1 MVVFKHYEIE
11 LLKVGS
17 ILKHV
22 TKASGKLY
30 IKAKLYLSGDSYVGK
45 NYELY
50 DVGEVVIKEMM
61 GESRGKGLL
70 LFMPEKKRGKDVIGF
85 GG

>member
-11 LLKVGS
+11 LLKVGN

-61 GESRGKGLL
+61 GEVRGKGLL

>member
-61 GESRGKGLL
+61 GEVRGKGLL

>member
-1 MVVFKHYEIE
+1 MAVFKNYEIE
-11 LLKVGS
+11 LLKVDN

-22 TKASGKLY
+22 TRAAGKLY
-30 IKAKLYLSGDSYVGK
+30 TKGKLYLSGDSYVGK
-45 NYELY
+45 SYELY

-61 GESRGKGLL
+61 GEVRGKGLL

>member
-1 MVVFKHYEIE
+1 M
-11 LLKVGS
+11 
-17 ILKHV
+17 

-30 IKAKLYLSGDSYVGK
+30 IKAKLYLSGDLYVGK
-45 NYELY
+45 SYELY

-61 GESRGKGLL
+61 GEIKGKGLL